1 MINFIFY
8 IVIAS
13 LILSSCSD
21 DLSNNSIPESD
32 YYGVSQYDERGSK
45 IADDDYDWT
54 PECYEIIAFEDNHIC
69 FFSIYP
75 LPANDTI
82 TVSLT
87 SVINGQVK
95 LWLSLTEGT
104 KVKDVYSGSLQKTGE
119 KIKISYDENL
129 LYRNV
134 VYRLFVETTDT
145 ATGETR
151 LHYGDVLWKNK

>member
-1 MINFIFY
+1 LIKNIIFITT
-8 IVIAS
+8 IAA
-13 LILSSCSD
+13 LLSSCSD
-21 DLSNNSIPESD
+21 DVSNNSVPESD
-32 YYGVSQYDERGSK
+32 YYGVSEYNERGSK
-45 IADDDYDWT
+45 IADADNDWI

-75 LPANDTI
+75 LPAADTI
-82 TVSLT
+82 TVFLT
-87 SVINGQVK
+87 SIINGEINV
-95 LWLSLTEGT
+95 WLSLTEETIEKNIYKGNI
-104 KVKDVYSGSLQKTGE
+104 QETGK
-119 KIKISYDENL
+119 KIKISFDENL